1 MVDDKLDI
9 LLRTTDTTKMKLEQS
24 KKFNNTKRKI
34 NRICKELSLNT
45 QKYDPKKQ
53 LRLSHYI

>member
-24 KKFNNTKRKI
+24 KNSI
-34 NRICKELSLNT
+34 ILKEKLIEFAKS
-45 QKYDPKKQ
+45 YP
-53 LRLSHYI
+53 